1 MYYER
6 LVLRTNDVYYER
18 LTDEQRANTMR
29 FSSSS
34 SISRSRPKRASFFL
48 RFDESSFF
56 FNVVVVSFL
65 LMMGKY
71 PRVVSGLTAIP
82 SASWHDFVEAC
93 LSEEGAEGTGECTTW
108 ASGNDYGTM
117 PNWDTSLVEDMS
129 GWTGSASQ
137 GFGLKSTFNGD
148 ISKWDTGKVTN
159 MYAMFWQASAFNRD
173 IGSWNTEKVT
183 TMGSMFESASAFNQ
197 DIGSWNTAQVTD
209 MGAMFYYASAFNQ
222 NISSWTGTAATT
234 AQGSMFSGATAFQNK
249 FTCTNAITGP
259 ASSCVAFT
267 ASPPPPTSPLACA
280 FSYKPGES
288 GCNAGNINNGDGMCE
303 CCVYTPWSW
312 RSCSNDCGCAC
323 DASETYSAG
332 IGKCI

>member
-1 MYYER
+1 
-6 LVLRTNDVYYER
+6 
-18 LTDEQRANTMR
+18 
-29 FSSSS
+29 
-34 SISRSRPKRASFFL
+34 
-48 RFDESSFF
+48 
-56 FNVVVVSFL
+56 
-65 LMMGKY
+65 
-71 PRVVSGLTAIP
+71 
-82 SASWHDFVEAC
+82 
-93 LSEEGAEGTGECTTW
+93 
-108 ASGNDYGTM
+108 M
-117 PNWDTSLVEDMS
+117 PNWNVSLVTDMS
-129 GWTGSASQ
+129 GYTGSAYQ
-137 GFGLKSTFNGD
+137 GFSWNSAFNGD
-148 ISKWDTGKVTN
+148 ISNWDTSQVTN
-159 MYAMFWQASAFNRD
+159 MYAMFWQATSFNRP
-173 IGSWNTEKVT
+173 IGGWDTSKVT
-183 TMGSMFESASAFNQ
+183 NMNSVFSSANAFNQ